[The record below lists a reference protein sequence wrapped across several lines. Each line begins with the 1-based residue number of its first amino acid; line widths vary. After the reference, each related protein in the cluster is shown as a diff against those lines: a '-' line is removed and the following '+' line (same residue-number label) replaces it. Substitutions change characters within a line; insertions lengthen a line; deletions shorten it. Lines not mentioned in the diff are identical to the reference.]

1 MIDII
6 PGLVICNHEKGAD
19 NMKILACTDGSKH
32 SKTTLEKA
40 ALIAGGCQPKE
51 VAVIHVTEGKRDSSS
66 VSLFEMGSVTRDKT
80 TELDPDRLKRLQAVH
95 EAQREKI
102 LADALEIF
110 EKNGVRVRTI
120 LKQGHPAETIV
131 KVAADEGFDL
141 IIIGNRGLG
150 GLQKMLLGSVGY
162 AVIQEAKNC
171 SVLMV
176 K

>member
-1 MIDII
+1 
-6 PGLVICNHEKGAD
+6 V
-19 NMKILACTDGSKH
+19 KILACTDGSKH

-40 ALIAGGCQPKE
+40 ALIAGGCQPKD
-51 VAVIHVTEGKRDSSS
+51 VAVIHVYEGKRDSSA
-66 VSLFEMGSVTRDKT
+66 VSLFEMGSVTRDKA
-80 TELDPDRLKRLQAVH
+80 TELDPERLNRLKEEH

-110 EKNGVRVRTI
+110 EKKGVKARTI
-120 LKQGHPAETIV
+120 LKQGHPAEMIL
-131 KVAADEGFDL
+131 KIAEEEGFDL

-150 GLQKMLLGSVGY
+150 GLQKLLLGSVGY